1 MGDDALA
8 EAVQAAAPSAQKLK
22 DTLEREGSDDSEQE
36 SDDDRGSS
44 SASSGKFARD
54 GDFTLDSDD
63 DNGREDSEGEGSDAD
78 GSFNDEEDLLTGG
91 RKLKKARSD
100 KVDQALSQVIRFV
113 YSLLSLNSLSLTFCT
128 GCNTEQFSYA
138 TQ

>member
-44 SASSGKFARD
+44 SASSERFARD
-54 GDFTLDSDD
+54 GDFTVESED
-63 DNGREDSEGEGSDAD
+63 DNGREDSDDEGSDAN
-78 GSFNDEEDLLTGG
+78 GSFDDEEDLLTGG

-128 GCNTEQFSYA
+128 GCNTERFSYA